1 MSLCVKPLR
10 PKSKAQGFN
19 PSYVFIISC
28 MILLVIFASFLKLNS
43 KTQIIMDN
51 HRHKILII
59 FVFFMVISK
68 KKKKFLPSFIN
79 KHKSSTRRSKNEK
92 KDKI

>member
-19 PSYVFIISC
+19 VPSYAFIISC

-59 FVFFMVISK
+59 FMFFMVISK
-68 KKKKFLPSFIN
+68 KKKKKTPSIIHKKALKLN
-79 KHKSSTRRSKNEK
+79 KKIEK
-92 KDKI
+92 

>member
-10 PKSKAQGFN
+10 PKSNAQVFN

-68 KKKKFLPSFIN
+68 KKTPSIMHKQAQKFNKKI
-79 KHKSSTRRSKNEK
+79 K
-92 KDKI
+92 K